1 MWMSVKLKNKSGE
14 LSGLGNFGL
23 ILLSAGFCRGN
34 LSVVA
39 LAGAGMVVG
48 QAQWQGRHGGLPL
61 QRPWFC
67 GRSWS

>member
-1 MWMSVKLKNKSGE
+1 VKLKNKSGE
-14 LSGLGNFGL
+14 LSGFGNLGL

-48 QAQWQGRHGGLPL
+48 QVRGPAPTASMVLWAVMVIIKEISNR
-61 QRPWFC
+61 
-67 GRSWS
+67 

>member
-1 MWMSVKLKNKSGE
+1 MWMSVKLKNKSGV
-14 LSGLGNFGL
+14 SPGLGNVGL

-34 LSVVA
+34 PSVVA
-39 LAGAGMVVG
+39 LSGAGMVAG
-48 QAQWQGRHGGLPL
+48 QAQGPAL